1 MSIRMRGKESVLN
14 KVKKIKIDGEVFDT
28 LLVGGATLFGSVFS
42 YLLQFVLG
50 RKLPVEDYG
59 TFNALL
65 SLSSIIG
72 VFSAVFGTALIKI
85 VAEMYAKKENDKVK
99 YFFTKVLKLSVLAC
113 FLIFLIIFF
122 LRGRISDSLNIG
134 DTLLVAFFGFS
145 VGLGFCLVIPSSY
158 LQGMQKF
165 KKYSIFHVITMIN
178 RFALPAILVFLGFGL
193 RGVYFAFPLASL
205 ISFVIGMFM
214 LELSLKKVEKSDV
227 AEYGKKLL
235 SLGASVVLVNLCMM
249 ALNNIDVVLVKKY
262 LPSAEAGY
270 YAGVVTLGKIL
281 LFGAGAVT
289 VVMFPKI
296 SALNA
301 NGKDFMKSLKK
312 LLGILLVVLIVGVF
326 CYQVFPTLITH
337 LFFGKAFENSIKYLP
352 LFSIFVAI
360 YVLINFLV
368 MFSLAID
375 KKNVGFLLLPGVL
388 MQFILLNFFHGTLWD
403 IIRVNIGVSVFTLLV
418 LISGL
423 SPRRAQPRTGSARD
437 GLSPEYE
444 KNSFGNN
451 TRL

>member
-1 MSIRMRGKESVLN
+1 VSTLN
-14 KVKKIKIDGEVFDT
+14 ERKLNERKIKIDGEVFDT

-59 TFNALL
+59 TFNAIL

-85 VAEMYAKKENDKVK
+85 VAEMYAKKEDDKIK
-99 YFFTKVLKLSVLAC
+99 HFFARILRFSVIAC
-113 FLIFLIIFF
+113 LLIFFIIFI
-122 LRGRISDSLNIG
+122 LRGKISDSLNIG
-134 DTLLVAFFGFS
+134 DSLLVAFFGLS
-145 VGLGFCLVIPSSY
+145 VGVGFCLVVPTSY

-165 KKYSIFHVITMIN
+165 KKYSVFHVITMIN

-205 ISFVIGMFM
+205 ISFTIGMFM
-214 LELSLKKVEKSDV
+214 LGLSPGLSPETDV
-227 AEYGKKLL
+227 SGYEKKLL

-249 ALNNIDVVLVKKY
+249 ALNNIDLVLVKKY
-262 LPSAEAGY
+262 FPAVEAGY

-281 LFGAGAVT
+281 LFGAGAVS

-296 SALNA
+296 TALHA
-301 NGKDFMKSLKK
+301 NGKDFTKSLKK
-312 LLGILLVVLIVGVF
+312 LLGILLAVLVAGVV
-326 CYQVFPTLITH
+326 CYQLFPALITH
-337 LFFGKAFENSIKYLP
+337 IFFGKAFENSVKYLP

-368 MFSLAID
+368 MFSLAVD

-388 MQFILLNFFHGTLWD
+388 AQYILLNFFHETLWD
-403 IIRVNIGVSVFTLLV
+403 IIRVNIGVSLFTLLILV
-418 LISGL
+418 LQVR
-423 SPRRAQPRTGSARD
+423 PRAEPVPGSART
-437 GLSPEYE
+437 L
-444 KNSFGNN
+444 
-451 TRL
+451 